1 MKNGPQ
7 TNTLLEKLQE
17 KALQQESESS
27 ERIGLALS
35 SFEADYNKQLQTALS
50 ATTRDMDDLVRLTQE
65 KSRHIK
71 HRINQELDQLT
82 SQIEDLD
89 ETRKL
94 TRMKGTTL
102 MATAMTIGACS
113 ALLGSLLVATWA
125 LYQPAPPPVPVLPQ
139 ALKNSEQVFGHGGIY
154 YLTKLREGV
163 RVVSCPQGTEKNRIC
178 LLFR

>member
-1 MKNGPQ
+1 M
-7 TNTLLEKLQE
+7 
-17 KALQQESESS
+17 S
-27 ERIGLALS
+27 
-35 SFEADYNKQLQTALS
+35 
-50 ATTRDMDDLVRLTQE
+50 
-65 KSRHIK
+65 
-71 HRINQELDQLT
+71 QLT

-94 TRMKGTTL
+94 TRMKGTTM

>member
-50 ATTRDMDDLVRLTQE
+50 ATTRDMDDLIRLTQD
-65 KSRHIK
+65 KSSKIK

-102 MATAMTIGACS
+102 MATALTIGACS
-113 ALLGSLLVATWA
+113 ALLGSIAVASLA
-125 LYQPAPPPVPVLPQ
+125 LYQPPPPPVPVLPET
-139 ALKNSEQVFGHGGIY
+139 LKHSEKVIGHGGFFS
-154 YLTKLREGV
+154 LTKLRKGV
-163 RVVSCPQGTEKNRIC
+163 RVYRCPSVADENRIC
-178 LLFR
+178 LLYQ

>member
-1 MKNGPQ
+1 
-7 TNTLLEKLQE
+7 LLAKLQE
-17 KALQQESESS
+17 KARQQGEESS
-27 ERIGLALS
+27 ERIGQALS
-35 SFEADYNKQLQTALS
+35 DFETDYNKRLQTALT
-50 ATTRDMDDLVRLTQE
+50 ATTRDMDDLVRLTRE
-65 KSRHIK
+65 KSHDIK
-71 HRINQELDQLT
+71 HQINQDLDQLN

-139 ALKNSEQVFGHGGIY
+139 ALKNSEEVFGHGGIY
-154 YLTKLREGV
+154 HLTKLREGV
-163 RVVSCPQGTEKNRIC
+163 RVVSCPQDTEKNRIC